1 MQAHKLSNSTT
12 ADLWNALGEASK
24 KPVSAMAAS
33 WTEQPGL
40 PLVSIGPGKSGLTI
54 SQERFTVH
62 QKNPKPLEW
71 KIPLAWREAQ
81 TAAVS
86 SAPGGFLL
94 EQKSARLPDVSA
106 GQIVKLN
113 AGDVGYFRVAY
124 ESVYFGKLVSS
135 APQWPEA
142 DKVNLMSDTWALV
155 AAERRAIGDYFK
167 LVEALREGDGL
178 AQWEQII
185 AALSFIDSLCIGS
198 KDRPAFQ
205 AYGRSLLRPAF
216 DRVGWDAT
224 PGEEAARGLLRAAL
238 ISALSDFADQ
248 DVIAA
253 AQERFRNY
261 LVDPKTLPPNL
272 RPAVLDVV
280 GHHADQNTW
289 DKLHELGLKT
299 QSIEEKGVIYL
310 AMATALDPDLARQSL
325 ALSLTD
331 ELPTTRAT
339 RLVFNV
345 SAFGE
350 QPALAWEFA
359 QAQRKQLDPKLGTS
373 GRLRFAPDILRAFSD
388 AKRATELESYAQK
401 FLPPDAKSEIA
412 KTAEEIR
419 FKADLKRRLL
429 PDIAKWIAA
438 KAPSA
443 P

>member
-1 MQAHKLSNSTT
+1 M
-12 ADLWNALGEASK
+12 
-24 KPVSAMAAS
+24 
-33 WTEQPGL
+33 
-40 PLVSIGPGKSGLTI
+40 
-54 SQERFTVH
+54 
-62 QKNPKPLEW
+62 
-71 KIPLAWREAQ
+71 
-81 TAAVS
+81 
-86 SAPGGFLL
+86 
-94 EQKSARLPDVSA
+94 
-106 GQIVKLN
+106 KLN
-113 AGDVGYFRVAY
+113 AGGVGYFRVAY
-124 ESVYFGKLVSS
+124 ESGYFEKLLSS

-142 DKVNLMSDTWALV
+142 DKVDLMSDTWALV
-155 AAERRAIGDYFK
+155 EADRGGIGDYLK
-167 LVEALREGDGL
+167 LAEALREGDGL

-185 AALSFIDSLCIGS
+185 ATLSFIDSLCIGS

-216 DRVGWDAT
+216 DRVGWDAK
-224 PGEEAARGLLRAAL
+224 PGEEAAKGLLRAAL
-238 ISALSDFADQ
+238 ISALSHFADQ
-248 DVIAA
+248 GVIAA

-261 LVDPKTLPPNL
+261 LTDPKTLPPDL

-339 RLVFNV
+339 RLVINV
-345 SAFGE
+345 SASGE

-359 QAQRKQLDPKLGTS
+359 QAQQRRLDPKLGTY

-388 AKRATELESYAQK
+388 VKRATELEAYARK
-401 FLPPDAKSEIA
+401 ALPPDAKSEIA

-419 FKADLKRRLL
+419 FKADLKARLL
-429 PDIAKWIAA
+429 PEIAKWIAA
-438 KAPSA
+438 KVPPS